1 MTAKGIYLWLKSKFF
16 LSSNFQT
23 IIYIFQYLEPSD
35 ILAASLACRRFM
47 DASQHTKF
55 KNKIKINFAK
65 LNCCDQSL
73 PCSLFLNSFRQFS
86 NIYLN
91 DMDFGQDSIFW
102 ESMAANVNEI
112 TYNSCSIR
120 EKKFNEILKLLE
132 NLQTL
137 KIEGCRELFMSG
149 RLLDMDGENADDR
162 KRILKSCSN
171 ITKLAI
177 TDTRYLSDFVFNRIV
192 SMTPE
197 LISLELTGCHIS
209 FHRGLYKK
217 FYPNWVNTASDCVFT
232 FHYIRDFIV
241 RQATKLKSL
250 NFSSSLIDGD
260 ALTEL
265 SEIDDLN
272 LETIILRSCEQLT
285 NAGIINL
292 VRKKISLIE
301 LDLSFSVRLTDDV
314 VNEICNCLPNLRILR
329 LKRCRALT
337 DQGIKTICNLIEL
350 EILDISE
357 CVNVTGDGII
367 KGVATK
373 LNPKMKEIHF
383 SALNICE
390 KAVIKI
396 AESFPNLLILDLSYC
411 FNGVTELAIQMI
423 SKHLTK
429 LRELYLDRCDKITD
443 AAMTGMSMTQK
454 IKDYK
459 NLKPEEEQQQQ
470 NGAEVAVVH
479 PMERQFENFGDRN
492 RAKISLGSRAED
504 EIVRDAKRKKVML
517 QMCEDVN
524 VTEDDW
530 SGYSLKQLTGLRVL
544 RIAACHKI
552 SDISLRFS
560 FQFNELREISF
571 ARCQQVSLFF

>member
-1 MTAKGIYLWLKSKFF
+1 
-16 LSSNFQT
+16 
-23 IIYIFQYLEPSD
+23 
-35 ILAASLACRRFM
+35 
-47 DASQHTKF
+47 
-55 KNKIKINFAK
+55 
-65 LNCCDQSL
+65 
-73 PCSLFLNSFRQFS
+73 
-86 NIYLN
+86 
-91 DMDFGQDSIFW
+91 MDFGQDSSFW
-102 ESMAANVNEI
+102 ESIATNVNEI

-132 NLQTL
+132 NVQTL
-137 KIEGCRELFMSG
+137 KVEGCRELFMSG
-149 RLLDMDGENADDR
+149 RLLDMEGESPDDR
-162 KRILKSCSN
+162 KRIIKSCSN
-171 ITKLAI
+171 VTTLAI
-177 TDTRYLSDFVFNRIV
+177 TDTRYLSDVVFNRIV
-192 SMTPE
+192 NMTPE

-217 FYPNWVNTASDCVFT
+217 FYPNSVNTASDCVFT
-232 FHYIRDFIV
+232 FRYIRAFIV
-241 RQATKLKSL
+241 KQANKLKSL

-265 SEIDDLN
+265 SEIEELKLEN
-272 LETIILRSCEQLT
+272 LILKSCEQLT

-301 LDLSFSVRLTDDV
+301 LDLSFSVRLTDEV
-314 VNEICNCLPNLRILR
+314 VNEICNCLPKLKILR

-337 DQGIKTICNLIEL
+337 DQGIKSICNLVEL
-350 EILDISE
+350 EVLDISE
-357 CVNVTGDGII
+357 CVNITGDGII
-367 KGVATK
+367 TGVATK

-423 SKHLTK
+423 SKYLTK

-443 AAMTGMSMTQK
+443 ASMTGMSMTQK
-454 IKDYK
+454 IKDYENRK
-459 NLKPEEEQQQQ
+459 DNARTEQPNEEVE
-470 NGAEVAVVH
+470 VH
-479 PMERQFENFGDRN
+479 PMHRPVENLDRN
-492 RAKISLGSRAED
+492 RVQISLGSRAED

-517 QMCEDVN
+517 QMCESNFTD
-524 VTEDDW
+524 DDW
-530 SGYSLKQLTGLRVL
+530 SGFSLKRLTGLRVL
-544 RIAACHKI
+544 KIAACHRI

-571 ARCQQVSLFF
+571 ARCQQVSVFFFVFLVVNLKALS

>member
-1 MTAKGIYLWLKSKFF
+1 
-16 LSSNFQT
+16 
-23 IIYIFQYLEPSD
+23 
-35 ILAASLACRRFM
+35 M

-55 KNKIKINFAK
+55 KNKIKINFSK
-65 LNCCDQSL
+65 LNCCDQIL

-86 NIYLN
+86 NIYLD
-91 DMDFGQDSIFW
+91 DMDFGQDLSFW
-102 ESMAANVNEI
+102 ESIATNVNEI

-132 NLQTL
+132 NVQTL
-137 KIEGCRELFMSG
+137 KVEGCRELFMSG
-149 RLLDMDGENADDR
+149 RLLDMDSESPEDR

-171 ITKLAI
+171 ITTLAI
-177 TDTRYLSDFVFNRIV
+177 TDTRYLSDVVFNRIV
-192 SMTPE
+192 NMTPD
-197 LISLELTGCHIS
+197 LTSLELTGCHIS

-217 FYPNWVNTASDCVFT
+217 FYPNSVNTASDCVFT
-232 FHYIRDFIV
+232 FRYIRAFIV
-241 RQATKLKSL
+241 KQAPKLKSL

-265 SEIDDLN
+265 SEIDDLKLEN
-272 LETIILRSCEQLT
+272 LILKSCEQLT

-292 VRKKISLIE
+292 VRKKSSLVE
-301 LDLSFSVRLTDDV
+301 LDLSFSVRLSDEV
-314 VNEICNCLPNLRILR
+314 VIEICNCLPNLKILR

-337 DQGIKTICNLIEL
+337 DQGIKNICNLVEL

-357 CVNVTGDGII
+357 CVNITGDGII

-373 LNPKMKEIHF
+373 LNKKMKEIHF

-396 AESFPNLLILDLSYC
+396 AENFPNLLILDLSYC
-411 FNGVTELAIQMI
+411 FNGVTELAVQMI
-423 SKHLTK
+423 SKYLIK

-443 AAMTGMSMTQK
+443 ASMTGMSMTQK
-454 IKDYK
+454 IKDYEMGK
-459 NLKPEEEQQQQ
+459 ENPTEEQQV
-470 NGAEVAVVH
+470 GEIEIH
-479 PMERQFENFGDRN
+479 PMNRAAENMERN
-492 RAKISLGSRAED
+492 RVQISLGSRAED

-517 QMCEDVN
+517 QMCESN
-524 VTEDDW
+524 FTEDDW
-530 SGYSLKQLTGLRVL
+530 SGFSLKQLTGLRVL
-544 RIAACHKI
+544 RIAACHRI

-571 ARCQQVSLFF
+571 ARCQQVSGTF